1 MKKLLRNSGILL
13 GLVLIGAFTFNFARS
28 SAQQTA
34 SAERHMDIASAPV
47 SHAHVADFAKC
58 GDGKDTGEKAKK
70 EDTKAKD
77 AKAKDAKCGDGK
89 CGDGKC
95 GTKDKKDTKKKA
107 AKKDKDAKCGAG
119 KCGK

>member
-77 AKAKDAKCGDGK
+77 AK